1 MKFRDPDGHPVELLA
16 FPANRL
22 PSPWDG
28 AVADAE
34 SANLTPL
41 GIDHSAITVASA
53 DASIAFYA
61 TRLGL
66 RLQKRQ
72 INSGPEQGRLDG
84 LDAPVVG
91 VVALQAADAATPHL
105 ELLGYT
111 HPRAAPSVEAPGGVG
126 SHARTT
132 LVWHCKPDSVLVT
145 PSFEANSESGR
156 SPSSGLYL
164 EDPDGHLHLLLPRPS
179 APERLLR

>member
-16 FPANRL
+16 FPANSL

-34 SANLTPL
+34 SANPTTL

-53 DASIAFYA
+53 DASVAFYA

-72 INSGPEQGRLDG
+72 VNSGPEQGRLDG
-84 LDAPVVG
+84 LDAPVVD

-111 HPRAAPSVEAPGGVG
+111 HPRAAPSVKAAGGIRI
-126 SHARTT
+126 HARTT
-132 LVWHCKPDSVLVT
+132 LVWHCEPDSFLAT
-145 PSFEANSESGR
+145 PSFDANAASVR
-156 SPSSGLYL
+156 SSSAGVYL
-164 EDPDGHLHLLLPRPS
+164 EDPDGHLHLLLPCPS